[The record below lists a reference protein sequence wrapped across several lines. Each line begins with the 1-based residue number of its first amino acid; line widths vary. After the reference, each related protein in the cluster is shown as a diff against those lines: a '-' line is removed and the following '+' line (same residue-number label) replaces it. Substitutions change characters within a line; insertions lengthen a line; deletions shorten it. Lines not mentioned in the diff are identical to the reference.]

1 MKDRRRSYYLILIMP
16 ILYAILAYGVAKLVQ
31 NSGVYPNGMDTLCHI
46 YKGDVLYRSI
56 SRGDFFPLFDPLWY
70 NGVEMLRYWEPL
82 PVYFMAFFQFL
93 GGGSSMNAYLIFTAF
108 IFFAGAASW
117 LYIGCRLE
125 RPWLGIFLGVL
136 WFFMPNNLVA
146 LFYEGNLP
154 RSICIVILPLIIY
167 WVYEY
172 LQDRR
177 WQALPKLSVSFAFVC
192 LSNIYYAGMILV
204 AFLIYFIVDGIIRH
218 AIKKEIRVFVAFIL
232 GYMLAFAWLLPSLKG
247 NASAAGYTEPLDSF
261 FQSMFLSINPA
272 ARFQRGCEDFYFGLA
287 MFLLAVFGIFL
298 SKKKS
303 MPGFWAGILILFC
316 SSNTVYILL
325 EKLPFA
331 HILQMLS
338 YLSIALCMIL
348 FSFLSWNTLKKGWV
362 LLFAG
367 LLVLDALPS
376 LPLVLGNQSGN
387 APEDKMAYYSDIT
400 LINKAKEITGQ
411 RLALIDE
418 NSLGAMSN
426 YLITGYGKPVASMY
440 GSAEENSTALSNI
453 RQIDRALEEG
463 NYLYLFDRCLEMG
476 SDTVIV
482 HTDIIGAIEK
492 NPILK
497 MDHTAEKIGYKLA
510 GTSERYRL
518 YKLDRDGNWGT
529 VTKYRAIGIGTAAP
543 GISRQFPIVEE
554 TDTINLND
562 FTFEDLK
569 DYDLIYL
576 AGFTYDDKASA
587 EQMITELSESG
598 VRIVIGA
605 DGIPEDRGS
614 KNQSFLGVVCNPVSF
629 SQGYP
634 DLNTIDGVLDTDLF
648 PDGYREWSTFYVDGL
663 DDVWGTVEDLE
674 WELPF
679 YGTVKNEN
687 IVVIGLNLTYY
698 LSLTQDEGVAALLS
712 HAMDLRSDELPQ
724 REIVPYDIQ
733 YSVNHITI
741 DIDRNDVNTSL
752 AWHDSFASDQE
763 IYARNHLTFVKA
775 GRTDISLTYPYLK
788 AGIVVSIAAVFL
800 IFAYTL
806 YLRQQEKFEKEAG

>member
-1 MKDRRRSYYLILIMP
+1 MKDRKRLYYLVLLMP
-16 ILYAILAYGVAKLVQ
+16 ILYAVLAYGVAKLVQ
-31 NSGVYPNGMDTLCHI
+31 NNGIFPSGMDTLCHL

-56 SRGDFFPLFDPLWY
+56 CEGDFFPLFDPLWY
-70 NGVEMLRYWEPL
+70 NGVEMMRYWEPL

-93 GGGSSMNAYLIFTAF
+93 GGSSMNAYLIFTAF
-108 IFFAGAASW
+108 LFFAGAVSW
-117 LYIGCRLE
+117 LWVGFKLE
-125 RPWLGIFLGVL
+125 RPWLGAFLGIL
-136 WFFMPNNLVA
+136 WFFMPNNLTA

-154 RSICIVILPLIIY
+154 RSVCTVILPVIMY
-167 WVYEY
+167 SVYEY
-172 LQDRR
+172 LQNRK
-177 WQALPKLSVSFAFVC
+177 WQALPRLSVSFALVC
-192 LSNIYYAGMILV
+192 LCSIQYAGMIV
-204 AFLIYFIVDGIIRH
+204 TAFAIYFIVDGIIRH
-218 AIKKEIRVFVAFIL
+218 AVKREIRVFAAFLL
-232 GYMLAFAWLLPSLKG
+232 GYMLAFAWLLPAMMG
-247 NASAAGYTEPLDSF
+247 NASATGNTGLLDSF
-261 FQSMFLSINPA
+261 FQSMFLSVNPI
-272 ARFQRGCEDFYFGLA
+272 ARFQRGSEDFYFGLA
-287 MFLLAVFGIFL
+287 TFLLAVFGIFL

-303 MPGFWAGILILFC
+303 MPGFWTGILILFA
-316 SSNTVYILL
+316 SSNTLYILL

-331 HILQMLS
+331 NILQMLC
-338 YLSIALCMIL
+338 YFSIALCMVL

-362 LLFAG
+362 MLFAG
-367 LLVLDALPS
+367 LLVLDVLPS
-376 LPLVLGNQSGN
+376 LPLVVGNQSGN
-387 APEDKMAYYSDIT
+387 IPEDKMAYYSDIT
-400 LINKAKEITGQ
+400 LISKAKEMTGQ

-482 HTDIIGAIEK
+482 HTDIVGAIDK
-492 NPILK
+492 NPIIK

-510 GTSERYRL
+510 GASDSYRL
-518 YKLDRDGNWGT
+518 YKLDTDGNWGT
-529 VTKYRAIGIGTAAP
+529 VAKYRAIGIGTAAP

-562 FTFEDLK
+562 FTFEELK
-569 DYDLIYL
+569 NYDLIYL
-576 AGFTYDDKASA
+576 AGFTYDDKAAA

-648 PDGYREWSTFYVDGL
+648 PNGYREWSTFYVDGL
-663 DDVWGTVEDLE
+663 DDVWGTVEDLD

-698 LSLTQDEGVAALLS
+698 LSLTQDEGVGALLS
-712 HAMDLRSDELPQ
+712 HAMDLRSDEYPK
-724 REIVPYDIQ
+724 REIVPYDIS
-733 YSVNHITI
+733 YSKNQITITI
-741 DIDRNDVNTSL
+741 DRDDVNTGL
-752 AWHDSFASDQE
+752 AWHDSFASEQE
-763 IYARNHLTFVKA
+763 IYSKNHLTFVKA
-775 GRTDISLTYPYLK
+775 GRTEISLTYPYLT
-788 AGIVVSIAAVFL
+788 AGIAVSIVAVIL
-800 IFAYTL
+800 IAGYSL
-806 YLRQQEKFEKEAG
+806 HLRRQQEFEKEAG